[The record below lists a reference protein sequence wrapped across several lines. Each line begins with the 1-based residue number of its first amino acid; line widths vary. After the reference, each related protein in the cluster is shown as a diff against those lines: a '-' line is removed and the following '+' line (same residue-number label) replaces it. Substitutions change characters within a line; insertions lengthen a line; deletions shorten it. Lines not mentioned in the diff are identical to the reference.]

1 MSTRIVWN
9 EHEQAVLLQ
18 ALIDVLNG
26 KTERKEAISEVSKRL
41 RKEAESSGIK
51 IDEKFRNENGISL
64 QMNCLEY
71 AYTGGKSGLHVTRG
85 WYFDIV
91 NKYQNESFKLKGII
105 KSNINEETSIIDLIF
120 SINLND
126 LKYFLKEDFYKLKER
141 VKGVISLIYHSL
153 NNHLNVGNEEENN
166 LFHLVCKDNND
177 NDKNKIYRVIL
188 LFPFIEIET
197 EIKERIINF
206 INEIKLVE
214 YIKIKAVF
222 DEEIE

>member
-1 MSTRIVWN
+1 M
-9 EHEQAVLLQ
+9 
-18 ALIDVLNG
+18 
-26 KTERKEAISEVSKRL
+26 KYSEVI
-41 RKEAESSGIK
+41 ESLSFNSLIK
-51 IDEKFRNENGISL
+51 IPFYDLSYVSKMAFVYIFASYYSLDEAK
-64 QMNCLEY
+64 
-71 AYTGGKSGLHVTRG
+71 TV
-85 WYFDIV
+85 DIYNLMV

-105 KSNINEETSIIDLIF
+105 KSNINEETSLIDLIF

-166 LFHLVCKDNND
+166 LFHLICKDNND
-177 NDKNKIYRVIL
+177 NNKNKIYRVIL

-214 YIKIKAVF
+214 YIKIKAIF

>member
-1 MSTRIVWN
+1 M
-9 EHEQAVLLQ
+9 
-18 ALIDVLNG
+18 
-26 KTERKEAISEVSKRL
+26 KYSEVI
-41 RKEAESSGIK
+41 ESLSFNSLIK
-51 IDEKFRNENGISL
+51 IPFYDLSYVSKMAFVYIFASYYSLDEAK
-64 QMNCLEY
+64 
-71 AYTGGKSGLHVTRG
+71 TV
-85 WYFDIV
+85 DIFNLMV

-105 KSNINEETSIIDLIF
+105 KSNINEETSLIDLIF